1 MIVIYSRLS
10 ANNDF
15 SPQDT
20 LLQMRYTIQVLPL
33 SISDSYPR
41 IEKVLVIVLF
51 QLWCLTLTSEGE
63 GNPFTMSKRLPLL
76 FSK

>member
-1 MIVIYSRLS
+1 MIVICSRLS

-15 SPQDT
+15 FPHDT

-63 GNPFTMSKRLPLL
+63 GHPFTMSKRLPLL

>member
-51 QLWCLTLTSEGE
+51 QLWCLTLTSQREVH
-63 GNPFTMSKRLPLL
+63 PFTMNKRSLLL
-76 FSK
+76 FPK